1 MGYFFIMEYI
11 EDTRA
16 YFSEDY
22 KQRILFE
29 LFGNAYRTIMSVYI
43 FKHFEEY
50 VKQLHSDKNEEKKE
64 EYWNASYYEK
74 LIDYI
79 KISVAF
85 ENFNKAIL
93 LRDGYLVHKIQ
104 KNEQNKILAKLQRQ
118 GIPIKVD
125 DFLAVCPF
133 ISDKFNRKCYLSG
146 LTDNF
151 QTIKFS
157 DTLNEN
163 YQALLNIDSALL
175 LHIKKIN
182 DNRNRLHFF
191 TDFKGAFEVNR
202 HIQKWQ
208 FIKDKSVE
216 LIKTEF
222 LKHN

>member
-1 MGYFFIMEYI
+1 MEYI

-43 FKHFEEY
+43 FKHFDEY
-50 VKQLHSDKNEEKKE
+50 IKQLHADKNEDKKE

-85 ENFNKAIL
+85 ENFNKALL
-93 LRDGYLVHKIQ
+93 LREGYLVHKIQ
-104 KNEQNKILAKLQRQ
+104 KNEQNKMLAKLQRQ
-118 GIPIKVD
+118 GIPIKVS
-125 DFLAVCPF
+125 DFMAVCPF
-133 ISDKFNRKCYLSG
+133 VTDKFERKCYLSG

-163 YQALLNIDSALL
+163 YQALLNVDSTL
-175 LHIKKIN
+175 LHHVKKIN

-191 TDFKGAFEVNR
+191 TDFKGAFEVSR

-208 FIKDKSVE
+208 FIKEKSIE
-216 LIKTEF
+216 LIKTEY
-222 LKHN
+222 LKYN